1 VKTKPNYKA
10 FAKDL
15 MKLCAKHGVRL
26 SACHMGNV
34 FLGSASERRGVR
46 FDDFQASPTRVV
58 LGDPEYAAL
67 NNDRKSCI
75 VVEK

>member
-1 VKTKPNYKA
+1 MKTKPNYKA

-34 FLGSASERRGVR
+34 FLGSASTTSRRHPPGW
-46 FDDFQASPTRVV
+46 SWETPST
-58 LGDPEYAAL
+58 PP
-67 NNDRKSCI
+67 
-75 VVEK
+75 